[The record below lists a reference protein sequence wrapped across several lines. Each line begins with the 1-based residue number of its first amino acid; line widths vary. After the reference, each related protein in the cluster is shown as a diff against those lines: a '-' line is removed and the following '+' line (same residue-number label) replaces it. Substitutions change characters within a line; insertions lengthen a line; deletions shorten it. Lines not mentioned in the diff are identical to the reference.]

1 MAWPLA
7 FFDGTISTTTLESLL
22 HDWGYWVVFG
32 AMLLENAGLPL
43 PGETVTLLG
52 GYAAGSGHLD
62 VFGVMA
68 AAAGGAI
75 LGDNLGYWVGRR
87 AGWGVVLRVGR
98 LLRRSPEQMESLR
111 TSFLRHAGKSV
122 LIGRFVA
129 VLRVLAGPLAGAVQM
144 PYRRFLLFNCLGAV
158 LWSGTMVSLA
168 WLGGRW
174 IPFDRMVGGVVQF
187 GLGALVLVVLLLAI
201 PSVISRFEERQLE
214 DGAEETSP
222 LCDICA
228 ICLSPWP
235 AAPGDWRSCS
245 ACMAWKRPGS
255 PWCCCYPSAIH
266 CGNGGACGPCHE
278 PAVARRTYRP
288 KWRQIS
294 QGTTS
299 ARPIVSGAP

>member
-22 HDWGYWVVFG
+22 HHWGYWVVFG

-52 GYAAGSGHLD
+52 GYAAGSGHLNG
-62 VFGVMA
+62 FGVMA

-87 AGWGVVLRVGR
+87 AGWGLVLRVGR

-129 VLRVLAGPLAGAVQM
+129 VLRVLAGPLAGAVHM
-144 PYRRFLLFNCLGAV
+144 PYRRFVLFNCLGAV
-158 LWSGTMVSLA
+158 LWAGTMVSLA

-174 IPFDRMVGGVVQF
+174 IPFERMVGGVVQF
-187 GLGALVLVVLLLAI
+187 GLGALVLVVVLLAI
-201 PSVISRFEERQLE
+201 PMLISRFEERQLE
-214 DGAEETSP
+214 DGAEESSP
-222 LCDICA
+222 
-228 ICLSPWP
+228 
-235 AAPGDWRSCS
+235 
-245 ACMAWKRPGS
+245 
-255 PWCCCYPSAIH
+255 
-266 CGNGGACGPCHE
+266 
-278 PAVARRTYRP
+278 
-288 KWRQIS
+288 
-294 QGTTS
+294 
-299 ARPIVSGAP
+299 